1 MARTEDVGAVTGPET
16 SALTTRLT
24 LPEVAYLLHVAGS
37 AGDSLAKERLL
48 LVAEPEDDVLR
59 AGLSS
64 LYAHGGAVV
73 ENDRIVINGAQR
85 VIAAVL
91 SGATRW
97 IEVGVNVGGRRDV
110 VHVVEGSGVV
120 CLINRLPFGVL
131 ELAAARPGSGI
142 AEAALGLAASFASS
156 GQLSHIAVNAVGC
169 GGSTPS
175 MQAVRTADGWDVT
188 ASPLRTRSL
197 PASSRRWSPQERTQG
212 QPGPLWGAENSVTCF
227 PWRPSSLAAPFR
239 PEWGLGSDG
248 RDGWC

>member
-1 MARTEDVGAVTGPET
+1 VARTEDVGAVTGPET

-175 MQAVRTADGWDVT
+175 MQAVRTADGWDVYR
-188 ASPLRTRSL
+188 L
-197 PASSRRWSPQERTQG
+197 ASSNALAAGVVQAMVAAGADPGTAWSAVGRGEFG
-212 QPGPLWGAENSVTCF
+212 DVL
-227 PWRPSSLAAPFR
+227 SLAAFV
-239 PEWGLGSDG
+239 LGGAVPTGVGS
-248 RDGWC
+248 R